1 MDWNSLSVDRYYE
14 DLNSNNEVGIGI
26 LDISR
31 DIDNDFVAKRT
42 FDMTY
47 FYINRMIKMNLC
59 SYVGRY
65 TTVSQILEKFSATKC
80 RICSK
85 QSAVFCSW
93 TYYGQARTT
102 SLSN

>member
-47 FYINRMIKMNLC
+47 FYINRMIKIFTKIMNIIGQHFGGNI
-59 SYVGRY
+59 VFKFIPIRY
-65 TTVSQILEKFSATKC
+65 
-80 RICSK
+80 
-85 QSAVFCSW
+85 
-93 TYYGQARTT
+93 
-102 SLSN
+102 